1 MALNSHKLAVFD
13 CDCTLVNGQS
23 MIADTTYDMLMA
35 CNAGTRV
42 IGVTW
47 GYHDADK
54 LLTAGAD
61 AMVARSEDILAVLT
75 NMVEES

>member
-1 MALNSHKLAVFD
+1 MLLRAMDETGVERHMTV
-13 CDCTLVNGQS
+13 
-23 MIADTTYDMLMA
+23 MIDDTTYDVLMA
-35 CNAGTRV
+35 GNAGTRA

-47 GYHDADK
+47 GYHDANK